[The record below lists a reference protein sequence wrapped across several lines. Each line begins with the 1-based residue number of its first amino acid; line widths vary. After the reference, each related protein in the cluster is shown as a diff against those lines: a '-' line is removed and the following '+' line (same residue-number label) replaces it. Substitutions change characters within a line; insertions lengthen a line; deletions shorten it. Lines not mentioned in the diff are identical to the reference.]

1 MKDYYRVLSVA
12 RNASD
17 KEVRSA
23 YRRLA
28 RKLHPDLNPGDKA
41 GEEQFKLVNEAYEVL
56 SDPEKRK
63 KYDRYGENWK
73 YADRIEQGQA
83 AGAGVG
89 NPFETH
95 FRRQGRRAPSD
106 FSVFEEGDAG
116 EDLFEN
122 LFSCMRRGRGAAR
135 ATVEHPV
142 GVTLEEAYAG
152 TARLIQ
158 LSGDVSG
165 RRLEVKIP
173 PGVDEGSRV
182 HIPLPGGQ
190 GDLYLRVHVQ
200 PHAVF
205 QRKGQDLYADVAVPV
220 EDAVLGGEVEAP
232 TLTGKVVLTIP
243 PETQNGQQFRL
254 ASKGMPRL
262 SSPTIKGDLYAV
274 IKVRLPKGLTEKERE
289 LFRQLKSL
297 RFARR

>member
-1 MKDYYRVLSVA
+1 MKDYYQVLGVA

-23 YRRLA
+23 YRRMA
-28 RKLHPDLNPGDKA
+28 RKLHPDVNPGNKA
-41 GEEQFKLVNEAYEVL
+41 AEEQFKLVNEAYEVL

-63 KYDRYGENWK
+63 KYDKYGENWK

-83 AGAGVG
+83 AGAGAG
-89 NPFETH
+89 NPFEML
-95 FRRQGRRAPSD
+95 FRQRGRRAPTG
-106 FSVFEEGDAG
+106 FSFFDVGEAG
-116 EDLFEN
+116 EDLLEN
-122 LFSCMRRGRGAAR
+122 LFSGVRRGRRAAR
-135 ATVEHPV
+135 PSMEHPV
-142 GVTLEEAYAG
+142 EVTLEEACAG
-152 TARLIQ
+152 ATRLIHIG
-158 LSGDVSG
+158 GDGAG

-173 PGVDEGSRV
+173 PGMDEGSRV

-205 QRKGQDLYADVAVPV
+205 QRKGQDLYADISVPV
-220 EDAVLGGEVEAP
+220 EDAVLGGEAEVP

-254 ASKGMPRL
+254 AGKGMPHL
-262 SSPTIKGDLYAV
+262 NSPATRGDLYAV
-274 IKVRLPKGLTEKERE
+274 IKVRLPRGLTEKERE
-289 LFRQLKSL
+289 LFKQLRAL
-297 RFARR
+297 RHARR